1 MNSLYDRQCRL
12 EEEMQGLG
20 AKRFWESITDA
31 RESGNE
37 TATVYGQKLAAH
49 SVIPLAEAIEQF
61 LKDVEHTRG
70 IRPVAAKY
78 LARVDART
86 AAFIAVKVVLDCITV
101 RRNLQTTAVAV
112 ASGLEDEARF
122 RHFSEKHKALWE
134 VMNRDLSQREPN
146 RKRKRAILIHSMN
159 KAAKK
164 QTALEW
170 EEWKRVEKF
179 HIGVKVIDLLVAC
192 TKLVK
197 IVTLSKG
204 KRTAS
209 TVVEVTP
216 ETMEWIDLKVNR
228 CELLMPVFLP
238 TIIPPKPWTTPYS
251 GGYHTKAVRPMT
263 VVKTRNRHYLE
274 ELTHQADEMPM
285 VYQAINAIQN
295 TPWKINEAVLVVMQQ
310 VWDEGLDIG
319 AVPSRTDLP
328 FPPKPHDIDTN
339 KEARIEWSRK
349 KSKVH
354 EANIKLR
361 SKRLQMAKILYM
373 AEKYKDEAAFYFPHQ
388 LDFRGRLYAVPS
400 FLNPQGHDLA
410 KSLLC
415 FTEGKPIQ
423 SSGMRWLKI
432 HAANCFGE
440 DKCSLDDRV
449 KWADTHMARI
459 VSVSKDPLTEQWWTE
474 ADKPWQFLAVCMEIH
489 AVCENPNH
497 VSHLPVS
504 VDGSCNGLQNFSAML
519 RDPVGGAAVNLL
531 PSALPNDIY
540 SQVAKV
546 AHAKVTAD
554 AEDGVHYAAEWLS
567 FGFDRKATKRP
578 VMTLPY
584 GATQYSAR
592 QYVKDYIDEK
602 SQKTKHPFWG
612 VDNKGEIKDVSFDA
626 AIYLARHIW
635 TSIGE
640 VVVAARQAM
649 DWLQKTAAIAASE
662 GLPVNWRTP
671 AGFPVLQSY
680 PEMKGRRVHTKL
692 GDTLLLY
699 VMQEEDE
706 KKIDRR
712 RQASGISPNFVHSMD
727 ACALMMSVRRSLEAG
742 ITSFGM
748 VHDSYGTLAA
758 DMDTMATC
766 LREAFIELY
775 QTDVLQ
781 EFRESILAGLSEK
794 NQKDVPP
801 CPPKG
806 SLDLSAVKES
816 VYFFA

>member
-1 MNSLYDRQCRL
+1 MDLYERQCRL

-20 AKRFWESITDA
+20 AKRFWESMTDA
-31 RESGNE
+31 REAGNE
-37 TATVYGQKLAAH
+37 TATVYGQQLAQHSVLPLAA
-49 SVIPLAEAIEQF
+49 AIEKF
-61 LKDVEHTRG
+61 LEDVKKTRG
-70 IRPVAAKY
+70 VKPVAAKY
-78 LARVDART
+78 LSAIEPKV
-86 AAFIAVKVVLDCITV
+86 AAFITVKVVLDCITV
-101 RRNLQTTAVAV
+101 RRTLQKTAISV

-122 RHFSEKHKALWE
+122 RHFSENKKSLWD
-134 VMNRDLSQREPN
+134 VLNRDLAVREPN
-146 RKRKRAILIHSMN
+146 RKRRRAILIHSMN

-164 QTALEW
+164 QEELVWKEW
-170 EEWKRVEKF
+170 GQIEKF
-179 HIGVKVIDLLVAC
+179 HIGVRLIDLLRAS
-192 TKLVK
+192 TKLITV
-197 IVTLSKG
+197 VTLAQG
-204 KRTAS
+204 KRTSS
-209 TVVEVTP
+209 TVVEATP
-216 ETMEWIDLKVNR
+216 ETMEWIDQKTNR

-238 TIIPPKPWTTPYS
+238 TIIPPKPWTNPYS
-251 GGYHTKAVRPMT
+251 GGYHTRAVRPLCL
-263 VVKTRNRHYLE
+263 VKTRNRNYLE
-274 ELTHQADEMPM
+274 ELTHQVDEMPM
-285 VYQAINAIQN
+285 VYQAINAIQA
-295 TPWKINEAVLVVMQQ
+295 TPWKINEAILVVMQQ
-310 VWDEGLDIG
+310 VWDEELDL
-319 AVPSRTDLP
+319 ASVPSRKDLP

-349 KSKVH
+349 KGAVH
-354 EANIKLR
+354 EANIKLQ
-361 SKRLQMAKILYM
+361 SKRFQMAKILYM
-373 AEKYKDEAAFYFPHQ
+373 AEKFKDEAAIYFPHQ
-388 LDFRGRLYAVPS
+388 MDFRGRLYAVPS

-415 FTEGKPIQ
+415 FAGAGKRVTE
-423 SSGMRWLKI
+423 SGMKWLKI

-449 KWADTHMARI
+449 KWANTHMARI

-489 AVCENPNH
+489 AATENPNH

-519 RDPVGGAAVNLL
+519 RDPIGGAAVNLL

-540 SQVAKV
+540 AQVAKV

-554 AEDGVHYAAEWLS
+554 AEAGVPYAADWLS

-592 QYVKDYIDEK
+592 QYVKDFIDEK
-602 SQKTKHPFWG
+602 GNHPWG
-612 VDNKGEIKDVSFDA
+612 DDAFGA
-626 AIYLARHIW
+626 AIYLSRHIW

-640 VVVAARQAM
+640 VVVAARRAM
-649 DWLQKTAAIAASE
+649 DWLQKTASIAASE

-680 PEMKGRRVHTKL
+680 PNFKDREVKTKL
-692 GDTLLLY
+692 GDRVLTYIL
-699 VMQEEDE
+699 QEDDE
-706 KKIDRR
+706 KTIDRR

-727 ACALMMSVRRSLEAG
+727 ACALMMSVRRSMEAG
-742 ITSFGM
+742 VTNFGM
-748 VHDSYGTLAA
+748 VHDSYGTLAS
-758 DMDTMATC
+758 DMDTMAQC
-766 LREAFIELY
+766 LREAFVELY

-794 NQKDVPP
+794 NQQDVPP

-806 SLDLSAVKES
+806 TLDLSAVRQS

>member
-1 MNSLYDRQCRL
+1 MDLYERQRQL

-20 AKRFWESITDA
+20 AKRFWKAVADA
-31 RESGNE
+31 RENSNE
-37 TATVYGQKLAAH
+37 TSTVYGQQLASH
-49 SVIPLAEAIEQF
+49 SVVPLADAITLF
-61 LKDVEHTRG
+61 LEDTKKRTG
-70 IRPVAAKY
+70 PRPVAAKY
-78 LARVDART
+78 LSSIDPKV
-86 AAFIAVKVVLDCITV
+86 AAFITVKVVLDCVTV
-101 RRNLQTTAVAV
+101 RRTLQKTSIAI

-122 RHFSEKHKALWE
+122 RHFAECNPALWD
-134 VMNRDLSQREPN
+134 VLNRDLNAREPN

-164 QTALEW
+164 KQEMEW
-170 EEWKRVEKF
+170 QEWGQVEKF
-179 HIGVKVIDLLVAC
+179 HLGVKLVDLLVAS
-192 TKLVK
+192 TKLIK
-197 IVTLSKG
+197 ISTLNRG
-204 KRTAS
+204 KRTSS
-209 TVVEVTP
+209 TLVEATP
-216 ETMEWIDLKVNR
+216 ETLEWIDQKTNR

-238 TIIPPKPWTTPYS
+238 TLIPPKPWRSPYS
-251 GGYHTKAVRPMT
+251 GGYHTKAVRPMCM
-263 VVKTRNRHYLE
+263 VKTRNRNYLE
-274 ELTHQADEMPM
+274 ELTHQVDEMPM
-285 VYQAINAIQN
+285 VYQAINAIQE

-310 VWDEGLDIG
+310 VWDEGLDL
-319 AVPSRTDLP
+319 ASVPSRTDLP
-328 FPPKPHDIDTN
+328 LPPKPHDIDTN

-349 KSKVH
+349 AGKVH
-354 EANIKLR
+354 EVNIKLQ

-373 AEKYKDEAAFYFPHQ
+373 AEKFKDEVAFYFPHQ
-388 LDFRGRLYAVPS
+388 MDFRGRLYAVPS

-410 KSLLC
+410 KALLC
-415 FTEGKPIQ
+415 FGQGKAVGEA
-423 SSGMRWLKI
+423 GMRWLKI

-489 AVCENPNH
+489 AVHENPNH

-519 RDPVGGAAVNLL
+519 RDPIGGAAVNLL
-531 PSALPNDIY
+531 PSQLPNDIY
-540 SQVAKV
+540 AQVAKV

-554 AEDGVHYAAEWLS
+554 AEAAVPYAAQWLS

-592 QYVKDYIDEK
+592 QYVMDYIVEK
-602 SQKTKHPFWG
+602 GNHPWG
-612 VDNKGEIKDVSFDA
+612 DDAFGA
-626 AIYLARHIW
+626 AIYLSRHIW

-640 VVVAARQAM
+640 VVVAARRAM
-649 DWLQKTAAIAASE
+649 DWLQKTASIAASE

-680 PEMKGRRVHTKL
+680 PNFKNREVKTKL
-692 GDTLLLY
+692 GDRTLIYIL
-699 VMQEEDE
+699 QEEDE
-706 KKIDRR
+706 KVIDRR

-727 ACALMMSVRRSLEAG
+727 ACALMMSVRRSVEAG

-748 VHDSYGTLAA
+748 VHDSYGTLAE
-758 DMDTMATC
+758 DMDVMAQC
-766 LREAFIELY
+766 LREAFVELY

-794 NQKDVPP
+794 NQQEVPL

-806 SLDLSAVKES
+806 NLDLSAVRQS